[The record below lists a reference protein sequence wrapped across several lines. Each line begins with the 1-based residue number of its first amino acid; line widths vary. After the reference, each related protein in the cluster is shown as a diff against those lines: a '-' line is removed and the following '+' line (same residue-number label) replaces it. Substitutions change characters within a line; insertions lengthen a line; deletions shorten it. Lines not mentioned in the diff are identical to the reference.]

1 MRVTTNEENTLD
13 VFSQLKHWKSLD
25 SLKVTDF
32 QKKDEVDYVKA
43 LRKLF
48 SHSTK
53 QLLSNS

>member
-1 MRVTTNEENTLD
+1 MRVNEENTLD
-13 VFSQLKHWKSLD
+13 VLQLKHRKSLD